1 MISPIM
7 IHYPYRENWC
17 VQRALATTLRRCVVL
32 SRAPCDARRPIA
44 THHPAVPSPLFPS
57 VTHFPSFLLSA
68 ARLRPGATNATLA
81 VVAVHGLDVRAQ
93 PSSASQL
100 IPSALVRTAADL
112 LSDAHG
118 QPRRTVP
125 TMVGRS
131 NKCCTPAIP
140 KSSETRCD
148 EPLRALKTTRNC
160 GSDLLPRHANL
171 TSVCYQRMSCL
182 LLSFRLVALAPR
194 EPTLGFALSETMYV
208 LCGRA
213 VPLAVATGDLS
224 RDHARRQELQN
235 VPGLARALAVRA
247 AAFPLR
253 RRRFLAPSRLHP
265 QPCHLPLF
273 PAVGGI

>member
-1 MISPIM
+1 M

-17 VQRALATTLRRCVVL
+17 VRRALATTLRRCVVL
-32 SRAPCDARRPIA
+32 SSAPCDARRPIP
-44 THHPAVPSPLFPS
+44 THHPAVPPPLFPS
-57 VTHFPSFLLSA
+57 VTHFPSSLLST

-81 VVAVHGLDVRAQ
+81 VVAVHGLDVRAR

-100 IPSALVRTAADL
+100 VPSALVRTAADL
-112 LSDAHG
+112 LSDTHG

-171 TSVCYQRMSCL
+171 TSACYQRMSCL
-182 LLSFRLVALAPR
+182 LLLFRLVALAPR
-194 EPTLGFALSETMYV
+194 EPTSGFALSETTYV

-213 VPLAVATGDLS
+213 VPLATS
-224 RDHARRQELQN
+224 RETMRDGRS
-235 VPGLARALAVRA
+235 
-247 AAFPLR
+247 
-253 RRRFLAPSRLHP
+253 SRTSL
-265 QPCHLPLF
+265 
-273 PAVGGI
+273 G